1 MKILVSADMEGI
13 AGVVHWDQVDPGKPD
28 HDWARRLMLGEVNAA
43 VAGAFEGG
51 AAEVVVND
59 SHDTMRNL
67 LPHGLDRRA
76 RLISGN
82 LKALSMVEG
91 LQDGGFAAAF
101 FVGYHGAAGGAGV
114 LGHTYSSA
122 TVHELR
128 LNGRPAGEVT
138 VNAAAA
144 GALGVP
150 VALVSGD
157 TAAVDEARDLLGP
170 AVETVAVKG
179 ARSRHS
185 ALSLHPEAAREA
197 VRAAAARAA
206 SRLSLGGRLEPWLPP
221 PPFVFEVRFLDA
233 AMAEAALLLPGAE
246 RADPTTVRFAH
257 ADYLVAFKA
266 MRAMLTLARSTL
278 T

>member
-1 MKILVSADMEGI
+1 MKILVSADMEGV
-13 AGVVHWDQVDPGKPD
+13 AGVVQWDQVDPGKPD
-28 HDWARRLMLGEVNAA
+28 YDWARRLMLGEVNAA

-59 SHDTMRNL
+59 SHYTMRNL
-67 LPHGLDRRA
+67 FPHGLDRRA
-76 RLISGN
+76 RLISGS

-101 FVGYHGAAGGAGV
+101 FVGYHGAAAGPGV

-122 TVHELR
+122 TVHELK

-157 TAAVDEARDLLGP
+157 AAAVDEARDVLGP
-170 AVETVAVKG
+170 AVETVAVKA
-179 ARSRHS
+179 ARSRYS

-197 VRAAAARAA
+197 VRAAAARAVRRA
-206 SRLSLGGRLEPWLPP
+206 PALRPWLPDP
-221 PPFVFEVRFLDA
+221 PYVFEVCFLDA

-266 MRAMLTLARSTL
+266 MRALLTLARATL
-278 T
+278 S

>member
-28 HDWARRLMLGEVNAA
+28 YDCARRLMLGEVNAA

-59 SHDTMRNL
+59 SHYTMRNL

-150 VALVSGD
+150 VALVTGD
-157 TAAVDEARDLLGP
+157 DAAVDEARGVLGP
-170 AVETVAVKG
+170 AVEAVAVKG
-179 ARSRHS
+179 ARSRYA

-197 VRAAAARAA
+197 VRAAAAHAARRAA
-206 SRLSLGGRLEPWLPP
+206 ALRPWLPP

-246 RADPTTVRFAH
+246 RIDPTTVRFAH

-266 MRAMLTLARSTL
+266 MRALLTLARSTL
-278 T
+278 P